1 MASGWRLMGW
11 VMPLGYLGLRQ
22 FLAGSLKSRAG
33 MHVDTEEI
41 LLLSGS
47 LQALD
52 LVNQT
57 LLRAG
62 DTVVIEESNYGG
74 VYTRFNRLDVSFVGV
89 PTTPMAC
96 V

>member
-1 MASGWRLMGW
+1 
-11 VMPLGYLGLRQ
+11 
-22 FLAGSLKSRAG
+22 
-33 MHVDTEEI
+33 MHVDAEDI

-62 DTVVIEESNYGG
+62 DTVVIEESNYEG
-74 VYTRFNRLDVSFVGV
+74 VYARFKRLDVSFVGV
-89 PTTPMAC
+89 STDLAAC
-96 V
+96 AWMPLSRRCLS